1 MGSDTDFTATGPT
14 FAGFFTDLGAD
25 GKPTM
30 AFGGLATGETIG
42 LLGFANTLGPNQQN
56 TYSFRAG
63 VEGSSD
69 DSTGVAGVSLRH
81 PGVFGQVEDSPLVPN
96 GWLAGVLGV
105 ASTQPGVIGYARDG
119 DGTQGLSFTGTAVRA
134 VSFFGPGVQS
144 ISGALTGVIGT
155 SELDTGVRGVSGTQ
169 GPTPVAGLPT
179 IAGVLGTSDAQAGV
193 IGTSNRT
200 AGVLGFS
207 NNVGVYGEGAN
218 FAGIFRGNVLI
229 TGDLT
234 LQDATVAAKI
244 KSAIVPFPDG
254 SKRVLHCMESPEHWF
269 EDFGAAKLKR
279 GRAMVKLDADFA
291 KVIKRGDYKVFLA
304 PEGDC
309 RGLYVRKSAASF
321 EVRELMGGTSS
332 IAFSYRIVG
341 LRKDIRA
348 HKRFAKIDT
357 RLPLP
362 AAAKRPPRTPKP
374 TPAALRAFIARLE
387 QEARDRAPKRPRKVG
402 RARAATRW
410 SRQVAARGAKR

>member
-144 ISGALTGVIGT
+144 ISGALTGVTGT
-155 SELDTGVRGVSGTQ
+155 SGGRTSVPNNIDS
-169 GPTPVAGLPT
+169 VAGVMGTSGEHL
-179 IAGVLGTSDAQAGV
+179 GVLGTSTNEAGV
-193 IGTSNRT
+193 
-200 AGVLGFS
+200 AGYSKGGI
-207 NNVGVYGEGAN
+207 GVYGETGATDGY
-218 FAGIFRGNVLI
+218 AGLFRGNLFVSGRI
-229 TGDLT
+229 
-234 LQDATVAAKI
+234 DAGTKD
-244 KSAIVPFPDG
+244 AIVPFPDG
-254 SKRVLHCMESPEHWF
+254 SQRVLHCMESPEHWF
-269 EDFGAAKLKR
+269 EDFGAAKLKS
-279 GRAMVKLDADFA
+279 GRAVVKLDTDFA
-291 KVIKRGDYKVFLA
+291 KVIKRGDYHVFLT
-304 PEGDC
+304 PKGDC
-309 RGLYVRKSAASF
+309 RGLCVSRQGGASF
-321 EVRELMGGTSS
+321 EVRELQGSKSS
-332 IAFSYRIVG
+332 VAFSYRIVG
-341 LRKDIRA
+341 RRKDIKEHR
-348 HKRFAKIDT
+348 RFAKIDT
-357 RLPLP
+357 PLP
-362 AAAKRPPRTPKP
+362 MPSATTRAPRQRRPTA
-374 TPAALRAFIARLE
+374 TALRSFIAGLE
-387 QEARDRAPKRPRKVG
+387 REARERAPKRAPKVG
-402 RARAATRW
+402 RSRAPKRWSQRAAR
-410 SRQVAARGAKR
+410 RAVKR

>member
-144 ISGALTGVIGT
+144 ISGALTGVTGT
-155 SELDTGVRGVSGTQ
+155 SGGRTSVPNNIDS
-169 GPTPVAGLPT
+169 VAGVMGTSGEHL
-179 IAGVLGTSDAQAGV
+179 GVLGTSTNEAGV
-193 IGTSNRT
+193 
-200 AGVLGFS
+200 AGYSKGGI
-207 NNVGVYGEGAN
+207 GVYGETGATDGY
-218 FAGIFRGNVLI
+218 AGLFRGNLFVSGRI
-229 TGDLT
+229 
-234 LQDATVAAKI
+234 DAGTKD
-244 KSAIVPFPDG
+244 AIVPFPDG
-254 SKRVLHCMESPEHWF
+254 SQRVLHCMESPEHWF
-269 EDFGAAKLKR
+269 EDFGAAKLKS
-279 GRAMVKLDADFA
+279 GRAVVKLDTDFA
-291 KVIKRGDYKVFLA
+291 KVIKRGDYHVFLT
-304 PEGDC
+304 PKGDC
-309 RGLYVRKSAASF
+309 RGLCVSRQGGASF
-321 EVRELMGGTSS
+321 EVRELQGGKSS
-332 IAFSYRIVG
+332 VAFSYRIVG

-362 AAAKRPPRTPKP
+362 TAAKRPPRTPKP
-374 TPAALRAFIARLE
+374 TPAALRAFIARIE
-387 QEARDRAPKRPRKVG
+387 QEARERAPKRPRKVG

>member
-207 NNVGVYGEGAN
+207 NNVGVYGEGRQLCGDIQGQRVDHRRPDP
-218 FAGIFRGNVLI
+218 AGRYRGGQNQECHRALSRW
-229 TGDLT
+229 
-234 LQDATVAAKI
+234 LQARA
-244 KSAIVPFPDG
+244 P
-254 SKRVLHCMESPEHWF
+254 LHGEP
-269 EDFGAAKLKR
+269 
-279 GRAMVKLDADFA
+279 RALV
-291 KVIKRGDYKVFLA
+291 
-304 PEGDC
+304 
-309 RGLYVRKSAASF
+309 RGLWRSEAQ
-321 EVRELMGGTSS
+321 
-332 IAFSYRIVG
+332 
-341 LRKDIRA
+341 
-348 HKRFAKIDT
+348 
-357 RLPLP
+357 
-362 AAAKRPPRTPKP
+362 
-374 TPAALRAFIARLE
+374 AR
-387 QEARDRAPKRPRKVG
+387 ARDG
-402 RARAATRW
+402 QARCRL
-410 SRQVAARGAKR
+410 RQGDQARRL